1 MTTILPSVK
10 EERHDEAEIRELARK
25 MVEAHKLQAAKQTQ
39 QVSNQSQS
47 SFLGSTLTQQNSIL
61 NYLQRKPVVTSSS
74 SQMAQQTGANNSTN
88 STTTTMNGSSNHHN
102 HHTIVDEAKPA
113 DDESLKGHFGWE
125 SFNSGKIHIP
135 YIIRQTEK
143 YCAVRIVEQ
152 KLLNKYLNV
161 LHQDLYNCTSIRS
174 YYITDVEARLL
185 DEINFR
191 HCDQYFGKEKF
202 SMKDLIVRLSDA
214 QKFQQFLDV
223 CYKKLTNYSTPNDKC
238 GFIRINSE
246 SVVPYTVRDGQKMVP
261 LFYFE
266 GETENLKLKADSL
279 SGWDLSYLKFCCKV
293 QGIRNELFA
302 SDTVPVISLDDIKG
316 YFPQGTVFEDYW
328 PNKVVDTQ
336 LLMPQK
342 SHNSTVN
349 WTHPPPKQMINPTQQ
364 RSQQQLQV
372 QKQQQ
377 QQQVQAQQQQQQQQ
391 QQQSQQQQRSMNSLQ
406 HMYQQNMDMSYLRSM
421 QAGMTPNQQALSN
434 GWSNQ
439 LTQSQLDQMF
449 RLTSS
454 AQTKQASS
462 TRTYSRQQQQQMQ
475 SLLQSGMYPYSG
487 SGMSLNSNGHSRSSS
502 TQQPPP
508 LVRSAQQQNQMSNG
522 STAQLQLRSTNNPSS
537 ANTQSNTSS
546 SSTSYPY
553 PASNSSLSSNKY
565 ENSNNNVVTITR
577 CPSNTTSNNNNH
589 STSSN
594 SSSQNP
600 ASYLNRIPASTTI
613 TPTQYL
619 NNNNNNTSVGN
630 SSSNNNN
637 NSNSKDHSLP
647 SSLSIYPKNSQNG
660 NARNIIQSN
669 VSPVI
674 ASPTRASP
682 AAGFAKQPSISPASQ
697 IQNLPVVLQQQL
709 NELFLKQ
716 NFSDPEVLKETF
728 MQYTNLYSNMKTQQ
742 QNPNIAGSQSSHL
755 DQVQQQLQN
764 LSYPLRNK
772 SVITTSRSSPLD
784 VIDLS
789 SNSPTPR
796 SMSVAALQL
805 QQVQQAAAAS
815 AANKRA
821 HNGTYMNGNSS
832 STRSMQSSASSRLQ
846 QMQMQSSLA
855 GMNGY
860 GSSPYKIE
868 KSFIDNQMVHCIN
881 MIPYSPNSDMI
892 IPLSELRDQFYPSA
906 NLDICKR
913 VMQALDINLYSGTKP
928 QYQAYTELGKIIAD
942 NVPFVRVCDVITY
955 LPQINYMIRGQ
966 MAEAKNASKRA
977 RIS

>member
-1 MTTILPSVK
+1 MTTFAHVVK
-10 EERHDEAEIRELARK
+10 EERHDEAEIRELAKK

-39 QVSNQSQS
+39 QVSNQQ
-47 SFLGSTLTQQNSIL
+47 SFLGSSLAQQNTIL
-61 NYLQRKPVVTSSS
+61 NYLQRKPVVTATTQQQQTN
-74 SQMAQQTGANNSTN
+74 QMAQQTGSTGSLSG
-88 STTTTMNGSSNHHN
+88 STATTNGNHA
-102 HHTIVDEAKPA
+102 DEGKPA

-135 YIIRQTEK
+135 YIIRQNEK

-238 GFIRINSE
+238 GFIRINNE

-279 SGWDLSYLKFCCKV
+279 CGWDLSYLKFCCKV

-302 SDTVPVISLDDIKG
+302 SETVAVISLDDIKS
-316 YFPQGTVFEDYW
+316 YFPQGTIFEDYW

-349 WTHPPPKQMINPTQQ
+349 WTHPPPKQMISSTQQ
-364 RSQQQLQV
+364 RTQQQLQV

-377 QQQVQAQQQQQQQQ
+377 QQQ
-391 QQQSQQQQRSMNSLQ
+391 QRSMVSSGSAAASLQ

-421 QAGMTPNQQALSN
+421 QSGMTANQQASLAALALSN
-434 GWSNQ
+434 GWSSQ
-439 LTQSQLDQMF
+439 LTQSQFDQML
-449 RLTSS
+449 RLTS
-454 AQTKQASS
+454 AQSKQASS
-462 TRTYSRQQQQQMQ
+462 TRSYSSRQQQQQMQ
-475 SLLQSGMYPYSG
+475 NLIQSGLYPYS
-487 SGMSLNSNGHSRSSS
+487 SSSMSINTNGHSRSSS
-502 TQQPPP
+502 SQQQPPP
-508 LVRSAQQQNQMSNG
+508 LVRSQQQSQMSG
-522 STAQLQLRSTNNPSS
+522 STAQLQLRSTNPQSS
-537 ANTQSNTSS
+537 TTNTQSSNASS
-546 SSTSYPY
+546 SYPSSYSTSNNNI
-553 PASNSSLSSNKY
+553 SNNNGSSS
-565 ENSNNNVVTITR
+565 NNVVTITR
-577 CPSNTTSNNNNH
+577 CPSNTTNNNNN
-589 STSSN
+589 SNNSNSSN
-594 SSSQNP
+594 SQNP
-600 ASYLNRIPASTTI
+600 SSYLNRIPASTTI
-613 TPTQYL
+613 TPTQFF
-619 NNNNNNTSVGN
+619 N
-630 SSSNNNN
+630 SNNVSSGN
-637 NSNSKDHSLP
+637 DHSLS
-647 SSLSIYPKNSQNG
+647 SSLSIYPKNSQSG

-669 VSPVI
+669 ISPVI

-682 AAGFAKQPSISPASQ
+682 AGSFAKQPSISPALQ
-697 IQNLPVVLQQQL
+697 IHNLPAVIQQQI
-709 NELFLKQ
+709 NELFLSQKL
-716 NFSDPEVLKETF
+716 NDPELLKETIL
-728 MQYTNLYSNMKTQQ
+728 QYTNLYAKAQQ
-742 QNPNIAGSQSSHL
+742 QIAGQSNSSSL
-755 DQVQQQLQN
+755 PASSSSSSSSYQN

-772 SVITTSRSSPLD
+772 SVITTSRASAMD

-789 SNSPTPR
+789 NSPTTPSR

-805 QQVQQAAAAS
+805 QQVQQAAAS

-821 HNGTYMNGNSS
+821 HNGTYINGSSS
-832 STRSMQSSASSRLQ
+832 STRSMQSAASSRLQ
-846 QMQMQSSLA
+846 QMQMQSSL

-860 GSSPYKIE
+860 GASPYKIE

-892 IPLSELRDQFYPSA
+892 IPLSELRDQFYPNA

-913 VMQALDINLYSGTKP
+913 VMQALEINLYSGTKP
-928 QYQAYTELGKIIAD
+928 QYQAYTELGKTIAD